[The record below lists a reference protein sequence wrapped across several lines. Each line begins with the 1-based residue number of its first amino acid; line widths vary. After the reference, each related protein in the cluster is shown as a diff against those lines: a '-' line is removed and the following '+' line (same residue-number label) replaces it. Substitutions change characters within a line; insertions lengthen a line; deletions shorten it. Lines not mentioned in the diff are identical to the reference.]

1 MNNQRFKTKKL
12 TLSSLIVALNV
23 ITLYLST
30 IIPTNKITLFALSSV
45 FILAVV
51 IESGMRYA
59 FLTYVSTSILSL
71 IIIPNK
77 IILIP
82 YIVFFG
88 YYGITKYYIES
99 RNKLII
105 EWIIKYILFNLAMI
119 IIYYITAQLFIDV
132 EILNKLLWAKILIL
146 EIGFFIYDYMYTLL
160 IDYYNKK
167 LRR

>member
-1 MNNQRFKTKKL
+1 MNNRRLKTQKL

-30 IIPTNKITLFALSSV
+30 IVPTNKITLFALSSV

-51 IESGMRYA
+51 IESGIRYA
-59 FLTYVSTSILSL
+59 ILTYIATSILAL

-77 IILIP
+77 VILIP
-82 YIVFFG
+82 YIIFFG
-88 YYGITKYYIES
+88 YYGITKYLIE
-99 RNKLII
+99 NKNNLLK
-105 EWIIKYILFNLAMI
+105 EWIIKYGLFNIAMI
-119 IIYYITAQLFIDV
+119 IIYYITSELFIDV

-160 IDYYNKK
+160 IDYYNRK